1 MNETMRPISA
11 IAALT
16 TTLLL
21 AGCAGTT
28 IGLRSTN
35 SPSMPGSTAA
45 PAGSYSSAA
54 IQADVTPAAFF
65 GLVFLGYLAAGAHD
79 DYLRWRYGTASRTP
93 PELAEGRAVAER
105 DCSQPLGPLYA
116 NLRCK

>member
-1 MNETMRPISA
+1 MKFKSA
-11 IAALT
+11 TVALT
-16 TTLLL
+16 ATLFL

-35 SPSMPGSTAA
+35 SPSMPGSMPA
-45 PAGSYSSAA
+45 AGSSYGSAA
-54 IQADVTPAAFF
+54 IQADVTPGAFL
-65 GLVFLGYLAAGAHD
+65 GLVFLGYLAASVQDNYRH
-79 DYLRWRYGTASRTP
+79 WNYGSFSRQP
-93 PELAEGRAVAER
+93 PKLAEDRAVVER